1 MDDAEAQAEAA
12 RWGEE
17 LVGAMGAG
25 RFRLELEEGRWRHV
39 RALGRERYQAR
50 FRLWEA
56 LGWAEVE
63 LPREGSPR
71 VQLSAGEPLE
81 LAAGALAPE
90 LVERALGAALREAEQ
105 LEARPLRARQ
115 VRAAPGRRGCAAV
128 SVLLERHPPDGR
140 LVIDLDPGA
149 GGRVGWL
156 CLPLL
161 RGSTRSAALS
171 RPSALRRAR
180 AALDLPP
187 GARLT
192 SARLIRSRAGRTW
205 RLRWEVEGAASAGAL
220 VASLNA
226 RTGRVAVFLST
237 VGPRQRVLP
246 AAAARETAERELRRA
261 VVRRL
266 GPGARLGGV
275 VPGAVGADGELRAAW
290 LAAVLGPDGAV
301 FRAVLDR
308 GRVSLRRSG

>member
-1 MDDAEAQAEAA
+1 MDDAEARAEAA

-17 LVGAMGAG
+17 LVGALGAG

-39 RALGRERYQAR
+39 RVLERERYQAR
-50 FRLWEA
+50 FRLWET

-63 LPREGSPR
+63 LPHEGPPR
-71 VQLSAGEPLE
+71 VQLPAGEALE
-81 LAAGALAPE
+81 PASGTLAPE
-90 LVERALGAALREAEQ
+90 LVERALAAVLRAAEQ
-105 LEARPLRARQ
+105 LEPRPLRARQ
-115 VRAAPGRRGCAAV
+115 VLAAAGGRGCAAAR
-128 SVLLERHPPDGR
+128 VLLERHPPDGR

-149 GGRVGWL
+149 GGRVGYL

-161 RGSTRSAALS
+161 RGSTRCAALS

-205 RLRWEVEGAASAGAL
+205 RLRWEVDGPEASGAL

-246 AAAARETAERELRRA
+246 AAAARETAERELRR
-261 VVRRL
+261 VVTRQL

-290 LAAVLGPDGAV
+290 LAAVLGPDGSV

-308 GRVSLRRSG
+308 GRVSLRPSG